1 MAVSGAMAAR
11 ETRRPVACLP
21 ERLSWP
27 SRATRVGPHAGP
39 LPASS
44 RRPPLPSLFP
54 LRSFLR
60 SGGHGGHVR
69 VGSGLVSLLG
79 SSGRPREHLPREP
92 GVVAPSSA
100 GCGELKVRRP
110 GWRSVWQAG
119 VLQTRYVSSVSH
131 SSSNARLF
139 SVEGVSR
146 ERSKD
151 RVLVLMELSCKV
163 K

>member
-1 MAVSGAMAAR
+1 MAAR

-60 SGGHGGHVR
+60 SGGHGGHGGHVR

-119 VLQTRYVSSVSH
+119 GSADAV
-131 SSSNARLF
+131 
-139 SVEGVSR
+139 
-146 ERSKD
+146 
-151 RVLVLMELSCKV
+151 RVFRQSLIE
-163 K
+163 